1 MLYVVLLQG
10 PGTETSWHLR
20 CIAMWIALLILMAGD
35 CESHDVHGPD
45 PADPADVFGWT
56 GGGIDR
62 LRFFKERLGFEP
74 RHVLDIGA
82 HVGNWTI
89 DALQLFPSA
98 QFLMIE
104 ANPKHQAELKAV
116 GQPFVI
122 AMLAAKGNESVPF
135 HSTRYP
141 LTTGASMFRERSD
154 LYIDPRFAETL
165 LLRTQALD
173 DVIAAHFVD
182 QLQDGCC
189 DLLKADVQGAEIAV
203 LLGGLRTL
211 SQAKLVLLEAPVL
224 PYNEGA
230 PRFSELIAFMAS
242 QGFEVV
248 DVADATYAEG
258 VSRVLHLD
266 LLFAPRFSRLLR
278 LPLPGGILPSRK
290 NKKWTQFRFWH
301 SVGEERYLQIHF
313 LVSVQSFG
321 IVSDVSAQLPLSTS
335 FAHYTTC
342 RCFRCARSREERL
355 LGIRKVPVPDGPV
368 PSQVPTGDSR
378 WHSWPRSLLRPSGG
392 FTETP
397 RCSALRRMQH
407 DATCKPLGHWVW
419 IHLVSCW
426 ETSIFGY
433 LALKYSEIITPD
445 SICIICPQSIWYSS
459 LSSPNKIALLLC
471 VGTRR
476 GLQVYHEQM
485 VERPIHRR
493 TIKDTVGDF
502 GMLQN
507 ATVIKIALYY
517 RN

>member
-1 MLYVVLLQG
+1 
-10 PGTETSWHLR
+10 
-20 CIAMWIALLILMAGD
+20 MWLALLILMVAGN
-35 CESHDVHGPD
+35 CESHDNP
-45 PADPADVFGWT
+45 DPADVFGWK

-89 DALQLFPSA
+89 DALELFPSA

-173 DVIAAHFVD
+173 DVVAAHFVD
-182 QLQDGCC
+182 HLQDGCC

-230 PRFSELIAFMAS
+230 PRFSELVAFMAS

-290 NKKWTQFRFWH
+290 NKKWTQFR
-301 SVGEERYLQIHF
+301 
-313 LVSVQSFG
+313 
-321 IVSDVSAQLPLSTS
+321 
-335 FAHYTTC
+335 C
-342 RCFRCARSREERL
+342 
-355 LGIRKVPVPDGPV
+355 
-368 PSQVPTGDSR
+368 
-378 WHSWPRSLLRPSGG
+378 
-392 FTETP
+392 
-397 RCSALRRMQH
+397 
-407 DATCKPLGHWVW
+407 
-419 IHLVSCW
+419 
-426 ETSIFGY
+426 
-433 LALKYSEIITPD
+433 
-445 SICIICPQSIWYSS
+445 
-459 LSSPNKIALLLC
+459 
-471 VGTRR
+471 
-476 GLQVYHEQM
+476 
-485 VERPIHRR
+485 
-493 TIKDTVGDF
+493 
-502 GMLQN
+502 
-507 ATVIKIALYY
+507 
-517 RN
+517 

>member
-10 PGTETSWHLR
+10 PGTETSWHLG

-173 DVIAAHFVD
+173 DVVAAHFVD

-290 NKKWTQFRFWH
+290 NKKWTQFRF
-301 SVGEERYLQIHF
+301 
-313 LVSVQSFG
+313 
-321 IVSDVSAQLPLSTS
+321 
-335 FAHYTTC
+335 
-342 RCFRCARSREERL
+342 
-355 LGIRKVPVPDGPV
+355 
-368 PSQVPTGDSR
+368 
-378 WHSWPRSLLRPSGG
+378 
-392 FTETP
+392 
-397 RCSALRRMQH
+397 
-407 DATCKPLGHWVW
+407 
-419 IHLVSCW
+419 
-426 ETSIFGY
+426 
-433 LALKYSEIITPD
+433 
-445 SICIICPQSIWYSS
+445 
-459 LSSPNKIALLLC
+459 
-471 VGTRR
+471 
-476 GLQVYHEQM
+476 
-485 VERPIHRR
+485 
-493 TIKDTVGDF
+493 
-502 GMLQN
+502 
-507 ATVIKIALYY
+507 
-517 RN
+517 